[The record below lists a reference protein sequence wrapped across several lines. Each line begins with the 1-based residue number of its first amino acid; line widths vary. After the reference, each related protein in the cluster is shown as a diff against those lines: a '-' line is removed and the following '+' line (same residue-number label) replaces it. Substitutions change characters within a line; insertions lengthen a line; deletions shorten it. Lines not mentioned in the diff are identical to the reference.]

1 MVLKVIG
8 ILLIIAALFFM
19 ISDINDLLEE
29 GNIKGEIIKAH
40 ATPEYLIEG
49 QPENFEVAIKNL
61 GTYSNFMIEVQRDSH
76 VVAYYNFKFND
87 ATIKIINVKST
98 LPPVRGKYIYKYTLY
113 PGIIGGTSIPVS
125 YVIEN
130 RRIYSQKDLSDD
142 DNDGLRYFEEI
153 DIGTDPNNADT
164 DGDGIPDNLDPY
176 PAKAQEGSRLKSG
189 KYT

>member
-8 ILLIIAALFFM
+8 IILIIAVLFFM
-19 ISDINDLLEE
+19 ISDIQNLLEE

-40 ATPEYLIEG
+40 ATPEFLIEG
-49 QPENFEVAIKNL
+49 QPENFEVIVRNL
-61 GTYSNFMIEVQRDSH
+61 GNYSNFMIEVQRDSD

-87 ATIKIINVKST
+87 ATIKIINIKST
-98 LPPVRGKYIYKYTLY
+98 LPPVSGKYVYKYTLY

-125 YVIEN
+125 SVIET
-130 RRIYSQKDLSDD
+130 RRIYSQKDLSDE

-153 DIGTDPNNADT
+153 EKGTDPNNPDT

-176 PAKAQEGSRLKSG
+176 PAKAQGGSK
-189 KYT
+189 